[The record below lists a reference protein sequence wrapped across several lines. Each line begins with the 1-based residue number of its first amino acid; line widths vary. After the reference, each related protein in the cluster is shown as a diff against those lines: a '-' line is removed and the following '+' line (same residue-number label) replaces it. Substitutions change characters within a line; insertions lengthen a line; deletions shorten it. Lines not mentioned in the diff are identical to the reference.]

1 MAGSPS
7 SSPAPSGVHPP
18 AAGEPISPAPHP
30 LNAPSLAG
38 IRRLSALDAVRA
50 RIALA
55 VDLGLLRPGERLPP
69 GDRIAEA
76 LDTSEITVRR
86 ALVALCREGV
96 LERRRGRTGGTL
108 VAEHPPRGAVDAVAS
123 YRAAAPDV
131 HALIDHRL
139 VLECGIAHLAAV
151 REPDEAAG
159 RELDR
164 LVAEME
170 RAQSWAEF
178 HRWDERFHLA
188 VAAATGLPSVVE
200 PYGRA
205 LKELYRYYLPYPLAH
220 LRESNAE
227 HRALAEAVRR
237 ADPAAAAE
245 VARRHVQ
252 TLHESMFMHLLGDS

>member
-1 MAGSPS
+1 MVGS
-7 SSPAPSGVHPP
+7 SSSRSMPDAPP
-18 AAGEPISPAPHP
+18 AAAGPPIPPAPDA
-30 LNAPSLAG
+30 LTAPPLAG

-55 VDLGLLRPGERLPP
+55 VDLGLLKPGERLPAT
-69 GDRIAEA
+69 DRIAEA

-86 ALVALCREGV
+86 ALVALCRDGI

-108 VAEHPPRGAVDAVAS
+108 VAEHPPRGAVAAVES

-151 REPDEAAG
+151 RAPDEAAG
-159 RELDR
+159 RELER
-164 LVAEME
+164 LVEEME
-170 RAQSWAEF
+170 QAASWAEF

-188 VAAATGLPSVVE
+188 VAAATGLPSVAE
-200 PYGRA
+200 PYGLA

-227 HRALAEAVRR
+227 HRALVEAVRR

-252 TLHESMFMHLLGDS
+252 TLHESMFMHLLGGS